1 MASDTIAVLP
11 LPEVSDEVRA
21 FAQEMGVSAYLPG
34 IVQATRD
41 VFPQRE
47 ILIRVEAEPD
57 RATNAEI
64 MLNVDVDGMSASEIR
79 ALERRWVAEF
89 FQNCP
94 IPHAH
99 FFCLSLG
106 IPDCPPR
113 STRSFPPRPWAVAR
127 SQANAQHLAGPT
139 KWRTIIPA
147 DPETVLPL
155 PEVSDEV
162 RAFAQEKGVSAY
174 LPGVVQ
180 MARVIFPQE
189 KIIIRVENDPELSY
203 NTQIV
208 VNVGGEC
215 MSSSEM
221 FALHLRWTGELM
233 RNCPTTHA
241 HVFCLCL
248 GIPV

>member
-1 MASDTIAVLP
+1 MITVLP
-11 LPEVSDEVRA
+11 LPPVSDEVRT
-21 FAQEMGVSAYLPG
+21 FAQEMGVSAYLSG
-34 IVQATRD
+34 VVQATRD

-47 ILIRVEAEPD
+47 ILLRVEAEPD

-64 MLNVDVDGMSASEIR
+64 VLNVDVDGLSASEIR

-94 IPHAH
+94 IEHAH

-127 SQANAQHLAGPT
+127 SRAYARHLAGPT

-155 PEVSDEV
+155 PEIPDEV
-162 RAFAQEKGVSAY
+162 RAFAQAIGVSDF
-174 LPGVVQ
+174 LPGIVQ
-180 MARVIFPQE
+180 LTRDVFPQRE
-189 KIIIRVENDPELSY
+189 IMIQVEDDLELSDIR
-203 NTQIV
+203 QIV
-208 VNVGGEC
+208 LHVDVTG
-215 MSSSEM
+215 MSVSEIW
-221 FALHLRWTGELM
+221 ALDRRWDDGFIQQGPPTNRHL
-233 RNCPTTHA
+233 
-241 HVFCLCL
+241 FCLR
-248 GIPV
+248 PRF